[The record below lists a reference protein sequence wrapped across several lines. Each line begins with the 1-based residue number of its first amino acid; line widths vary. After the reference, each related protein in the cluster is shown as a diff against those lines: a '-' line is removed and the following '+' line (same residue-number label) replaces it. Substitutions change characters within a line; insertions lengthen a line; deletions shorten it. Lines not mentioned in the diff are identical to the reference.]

1 MGIDYKVVVKSTSL
15 PGYLL
20 PPPRSSQH
28 NAAIHVCTTARG
40 TRIHYKWQ
48 LTWFLI
54 LSFYIKILRLDW
66 GGTCSTK
73 CCLLWLVQ
81 LLQLATTYNY
91 SRYLSSTFKRPVFH
105 PSLSINVRYRMESI
119 QRAIDTNPQSKVPKR
134 AFPYQLVVIIQ
145 LVANESW
152 FGSKTILGNC

>member
-1 MGIDYKVVVKSTSL
+1 MGIDYKVVVKARLCLDTSSL
-15 PGYLL
+15 PPVRHNTMLL
-20 PPPRSSQH
+20 YVFVQQH
-28 NAAIHVCTTARG
+28 GGQESITSGNWHG
-40 TRIHYKWQ
+40 
-48 LTWFLI
+48 F
-54 LSFYIKILRLDW
+54 SFYVFNIKILRLDW

-91 SRYLSSTFKRPVFH
+91 WRYLSSTFKRPVFH